1 MISLEH
7 KKGHSHHVLRT
18 ICPDLRV
25 RCEKLSLM
33 REIDV
38 FSPQTQDSS
47 IMRIK
52 YSEGIIL
59 IGLTVD
65 NVALWPAKM
74 FEWRKVTQDLRKGGS
89 LEMLTI
95 TKLIKTKVVW
105 HQFSNLMFNLHY
117 MCLLSQIAHHKYKIS
132 FIVNY

>member
-7 KKGHSHHVLRT
+7 KKKNTKSSCVLKRT

-38 FSPQTQDSS
+38 FIPQAQDSS
-47 IMRIK
+47 IMRIQ
-52 YSEGIIL
+52 YSEGIVL
-59 IGLTVD
+59 IGLMVD
-65 NVALWPAKM
+65 NVALWPAKTL
-74 FEWRKVTQDLRKGGS
+74 ERRKVTEDLRKGVS

-95 TKLIKTKVVW
+95 AKLIKTKVLS

-117 MCLLSQIAHHKYKIS
+117 MCLLSQIAHHMQIYK
-132 FIVNY
+132 